1 MEAIINTERI
11 SELQDE
17 AIEYTKKVIG
27 VDDFTEISS
36 LKYSLLMEQ
45 EKRAYLNLDMMK
57 REKKREAVIQ
67 ELRDQ
72 IELNKH
78 TNKVWSKGYHE
89 FADLVDER
97 DKEIENLKNQIESL
111 AQQVG
116 RLSKNNK

>member
-1 MEAIINTERI
+1 MENLDVFKELGKYFDPKPEGYKPAQNTYVEHPAIINTERI

-17 AIEYTKKVIG
+17 AIEYTNKVIG

-57 REKKREAVIQ
+57 REKKREAQ
-67 ELRDQ
+67 HRD
-72 IELNKH
+72 
-78 TNKVWSKGYHE
+78 
-89 FADLVDER
+89 
-97 DKEIENLKNQIESL
+97 EIERLKDQIESL

>member
-1 MEAIINTERI
+1 MAGINFINEEYTPILKFRNNMETMVEKIAIISTERLN
-11 SELQDE
+11 ELQDI

-57 REKKREAVIQ
+57 REKKREAQ
-67 ELRDQ
+67 HRD
-72 IELNKH
+72 
-78 TNKVWSKGYHE
+78 
-89 FADLVDER
+89 
-97 DKEIENLKNQIESL
+97 EIERLKDQIESL

>member
-1 MEAIINTERI
+1 MDTFKTNNMEAIINTSRI

-57 REKKREAVIQ
+57 REKKREKQHQDEVNQ
-67 ELRDQ
+67 LKDQ
-72 IELNKH
+72 IE
-78 TNKVWSKGYHE
+78 
-89 FADLVDER
+89 R
-97 DKEIENLKNQIESL
+97 L
-111 AQQVG
+111 AQLVG
-116 RLSKNNK
+116 KMSKKA